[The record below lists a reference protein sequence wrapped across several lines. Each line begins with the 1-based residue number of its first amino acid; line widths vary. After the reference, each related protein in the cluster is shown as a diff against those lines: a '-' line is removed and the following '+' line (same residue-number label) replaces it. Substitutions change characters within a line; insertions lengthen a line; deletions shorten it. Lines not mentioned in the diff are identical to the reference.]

1 MGQYAL
7 SSKNYNRDVY
17 RMLRSKK
24 LKEVQEKGDEPS
36 LTRQNGVHQ
45 RKRKEKVIA
54 GKAGEWQNVKL
65 ISLAKASV

>member
-1 MGQYAL
+1 MEKQEAQ
-7 SSKNYNRDVY
+7 RDP
-17 RMLRSKK
+17 R
-24 LKEVQEKGDEPS
+24 KGDEPS